1 MQKDTTKIELPSGV
15 HLVIHDDDGR
25 LQRCFTQLFGSAE
38 TGLAVVA
45 GAVGKKQRRDD
56 GRRR

>member
-1 MQKDTTKIELPSGV
+1 MHKNTQTIKLPSGTKIT
-15 HLVIHDDDGR
+15 LEEPDGR
-25 LQRCFTQLFGSAE
+25 LQRCFQDLFGDTE

>member
-1 MQKDTTKIELPSGV
+1 MQKNTTRIKLPSGV
-15 HLVIHDDDGR
+15 HLVIHDDDDGR

-45 GAVGKKQRRDD
+45 DVARKAKKRREMQ
-56 GRRR
+56 

>member
-1 MQKDTTKIELPSGV
+1 MQKNINTTRIKLQSGV

-25 LQRCFTQLFGSAE
+25 LERCFTQLFGSAE

-45 GAVGKKQRRDD
+45 DVARRAKKRREMQ
-56 GRRR
+56 